1 MKRYKN
7 RSGKSGVFLYE
18 IGKDY
23 ILVRFVGSAVVYRY
37 SYKRPGKKDVEMMK
51 KLAEEGEGL
60 STYISQFV
68 REEFEMSF

>member
-1 MKRYKN
+1 MKRYKD

-23 ILVRFVGSAVVYRY
+23 ILVRFTGSDAVYKY
-37 SYKRPGKKDVEMMK
+37 SYKRPGKKHVEMMK
-51 KLAEEGEGL
+51 KLAEKGEGL

-68 REEFEMSF
+68 REEYEGNS